1 MKKLILLLLFS
12 VLQFSIQ
19 AQVSITSTSCMKE
32 TMMDGEIKFS
42 GYEYFDYNSLI
53 NINEARTIITMT
65 NDRGKTIYYIKEINK
80 STDMPVWFYFTEGP
94 VGEKVVFTIY
104 LNENKTEITWKQ
116 LVDEGVQKVMLTLNI
131 ENIY

>member
-1 MKKLILLLLFS
+1 MKKLITLMLFS
-12 VLQFSIQ
+12 ALLISTQ

-32 TMMDGEIKFS
+32 TMMDGETEFS

-53 NINEARTIITMT
+53 NVNEAGTIITMT
-65 NDRGKTIYYIKEINK
+65 NDRGKTTYYIKEVSK

-94 VGEKVVFTIY
+94 AGERVIFTIY
-104 LNENKTEITWKQ
+104 INENKTEITWKQ